1 MESTNVIEATKSL
14 IHNILDVIDRSPWRD
29 TYSERIRVLA
39 ERADYPCELAIV
51 GQVKAGKSSFLN
63 ALLGEDYALV
73 GTTETTATINFFK
86 YGLPKDP
93 QHPVKVVWDDGKEE
107 WQTREFLDSLQG
119 NSKEVLEKAEKIDH
133 LEFFPQEP
141 KIQDILR
148 KVTLVDTPGIN
159 ALVGEHNER
168 AKEYIA
174 TGGKLRE
181 KHHEQ
186 SVNLKNKA
194 DAVVV
199 ITGRVPNMSTSEIV
213 TSFSQD
219 TSAFNA
225 IGVMTKIDI
234 EDSTTAAD
242 WQRRC
247 SEFSCM
253 LRQQLNTIVP
263 VSAQVFRAVKKL
275 ESTGKLEI
283 IANSLKTIPP
293 EEFEEV
299 CKSREMFLGN
309 DLDINQYFLQYGLS
323 YSQRKKLANN
333 LDWMVFYKI
342 ASELYQ
348 NPVDV
353 AKKHLIEYSG
363 MERMYAL
370 LEQQFFNRS
379 RIIRC
384 SKIAMDLHKIL
395 DEIVNRRIY
404 SLRRDA
410 NNRQEYLKIISQSN
424 VDEWL
429 KNDFDNFI
437 KENICTKEQYQS
449 YENKILDLI
458 KKVESLLQS
467 FGGTDK
473 KSEALMLLEQKQSSF
488 TESEF
493 EELEIL
499 FGKYADKPQPTNRS
513 YIASRQAFWRGRKA
527 STSNNEVKR
536 IIEFAVYSYGT
547 INLKSQ

>member
-1 MESTNVIEATKSL
+1 MESINVIEATKSL

-119 NSKEVLEKAEKIDH
+119 NSADVLEKAQKIDH
-133 LEFFPQEP
+133 LEYYLQNS
-141 KIQDILR
+141 ILQNI
-148 KVTLVDTPGIN
+148 TLVDTPGTN

-168 AKEYIA
+168 ATMYIA
-174 TGGKLRE
+174 NGGKLRE
-181 KHHEQ
+181 KHHQQ

-213 TSFSQD
+213 ASFSQE

-234 EDSTTAAD
+234 EDGTTATD

-247 SEFSCM
+247 TEFSAM
-253 LRQQLNTIVP
+253 LRQQLNSIVP

-275 ESTGKLEI
+275 DSLGKLEE
-283 IANSLKTIPP
+283 IASCLRTIPSD
-293 EEFEEV
+293 EFEEV
-299 CKSREMFLGN
+299 CKSRETFLGN
-309 DLDINQYFLQYGLS
+309 DSDINEYFSQYGLS
-323 YSQRKKLANN
+323 YAQRKALAEN

-342 ASELYQ
+342 ASELYS
-348 NPVDV
+348 NPVEV
-353 AKKHLIEYSG
+353 AKRNLIDYSG
-363 MERMYAL
+363 MERINGL

-384 SKIAMDLHKIL
+384 SKIAADLHKML
-395 DEIVNRRIY
+395 DEIINRRIY

-410 NNRQEYLKIISQSN
+410 NNRQEYLKILSQSS

-429 KNDFDNFI
+429 KNDFENFI
-437 KENICTKEQYQS
+437 KENICTKDQYQG

-458 KKVESLLQS
+458 QKVENLQQS

-473 KSEALMLLEQKQSSF
+473 KSEALLLLEQKQSSF
-488 TESEF
+488 TDLEF
-493 EELEIL
+493 EELETL
-499 FGKYADKPQPTNRS
+499 FGKYADKPQPTDRR

-536 IIEFAVYSYGT
+536 IIEFAIYSYGT
-547 INLKSQ
+547 INLK